1 MPIYNLSINGKSIT
15 TSNIESDTPLLWLL
29 RDELN
34 MAGTKY
40 GCGKGLCGACTV
52 HMNGTPVRSC
62 QIPVAALGEQNITT
76 IEGIASDNKLHP
88 IQQAWHDLD
97 VAQCGYCQAGQIMSA
112 VALLKETPKPTDEQ
126 IEQSMAGN
134 ICRCGTYVRI
144 KQAIKLAA
152 GIEDNTAQKMDYSLA
167 KEVK

>member
-1 MPIYNLSINGKSIT
+1 MPIYKLSINGKTIT
-15 TSNIESDTPLLWLL
+15 TSNIESDTPLLWVL

-34 MAGTKY
+34 MTGTKY
-40 GCGKGLCGACTV
+40 GCGKNLCGACTV
-52 HMNGTPVRSC
+52 HMNGNPIRSC

-112 VALLKETPKPTDEQ
+112 VALLKATPKPTDDQ

>member
-1 MPIYNLSINGKSIT
+1 MYNLSINGKSIT

-52 HMNGTPVRSC
+52 HMNGNPIRSC

-152 GIEDNTAQKMDYSLA
+152 GIEDNTAKKMDYSLA